1 MKITPVKGSYSRGRI
16 QMNKPESTIELL
28 SRISENLGEMK
39 KEVDHFLIKTR
50 KEQLL
55 FSGVE
60 LSDILRSNA
69 EDI

>member
-1 MKITPVKGSYSRGRI
+1 
-16 QMNKPESTIELL
+16 MNKPESTIELL

-69 EDI
+69 EEYE